1 MTTGQSASASIPD
14 LVVRIGSQS
23 HPLRADGGVAVIGR
37 DPSATVRVND
47 GRISRSHVRLEPRHD
62 GWQVIDTS
70 TNGMFVDGVRRNSAL
85 ITSPMTVHLGDAD
98 GIPVTLVPGGPRDET
113 VRTSVELETDEAEDS
128 GNWDE
133 LSETDPDVARA
144 GRAVAARR
152 RELDITQRSL
162 ARDKVIN
169 AGTLIAFEKGR
180 SWPRRGTLAKL
191 EEVLS
196 WPAGTITRIRNGSPA
211 DQDSEVTEVLTDTV
225 QAPLMAEAVELAMHS
240 IGPAVSALPDPSEPE
255 FTQRATPL
263 LANLRQLETVA
274 ANAARNAR
282 GTPSVA
288 LALSAV
294 RRRYN
299 ELMLRA
305 AKSPTA
311 TLGQRVYGARHSAEL
326 SIEEAANAAGVSTQT
341 LLDAESERSVPP
353 DAVEAINTLIAQLA
367 MS

>member
-1 MTTGQSASASIPD
+1 MTTGQSASASTSD
-14 LVVRIGSQS
+14 LVVRIGAQS
-23 HPLRADGGVAVIGR
+23 HPLSAGEGVAVIGR
-37 DPSATVRVND
+37 DPSATVHVND

-70 TNGMFVDGVRRNSAL
+70 TNGMFIDGVRRNSAL
-85 ITSPMTVHLGDAD
+85 ITAPMTIHLGDAD

-113 VRTSVELETDEAEDS
+113 VRTTVEPETDDED
-128 GNWDE
+128 NWDE
-133 LSETDPDVARA
+133 LAETDPDVARA

-191 EEVLS
+191 EEVLN
-196 WPAGTITRIRNGSPA
+196 WPAGTITRIRNGGPVA
-211 DQDSEVTEVLTDTV
+211 VGNDVTEVLTDTV

-240 IGPAVSALPDPSEPE
+240 IGTAVSALPDPSDPG
-255 FTQRATPL
+255 FTRQATPI
-263 LANLRQLETVA
+263 LANLRRLETVA

-282 GTPSVA
+282 GTPSVV

-305 AKSPTA
+305 AESPSA

-326 SIEEAANAAGVSTQT
+326 SVEEAANAAGVSTET
-341 LLDAESERSVPP
+341 LLDAEAERPVPP
-353 DAVEAINTLIAQLA
+353 DAVAAINTLIAQLA

>member
-1 MTTGQSASASIPD
+1 MTTGQSGSASTPD
-14 LVVRIGSQS
+14 LVVRIGAQS
-23 HPLRADGGVAVIGR
+23 HPLRADNGVAIIGR

-85 ITSPMTVHLGDAD
+85 ITSPMTIHLGDAD
-98 GIPVTLVPGGPRDET
+98 GIPVTLVPGGPRDQT
-113 VRTSVELETDEAEDS
+113 VRTTVELETDDLEDND
-128 GNWDE
+128 NWDE
-133 LSETDPDVARA
+133 LGETDPDVARA

-162 ARDKVIN
+162 ARDKIIN

-191 EEVLS
+191 EEVLN
-196 WPAGTITRIRNGSPA
+196 WPAGTITRIRNGSPVA
-211 DQDSEVTEVLTDTV
+211 VGNEVTEVLTDTV

-240 IGPAVSALPDPSEPE
+240 IGTAVSALPDPSDPG
-255 FTQRATPL
+255 FTQQATPI

-282 GTPSVA
+282 GTPSVV

-305 AKSPTA
+305 AKSPSA

-326 SIEEAANAAGVSTQT
+326 SVEEAANAAGVSTET
-341 LLDAESERSVPP
+341 LLDAEAERSVPP
-353 DAVEAINTLIAQLA
+353 DAVAAINTLIAQLA